1 MPLTQQT
8 QRQASNTYAH
18 THTHEKGYKFFRLP
32 RPGTPQTPLILQFLR
47 MSSNTFN
54 QQHLVLPGGAAGAM
68 EDAAKWLDVCR
79 EAMLHVVQGL
89 HLIDKTRVQSGQ
101 GQGHGRVEG
110 SLEHTH
116 NGLMIEVF
124 NPSAVDIYETIS
136 CRDLWVEVLG
146 LVVSHKVFVHKI
158 VHLEHSI
165 RR

>member
-1 MPLTQQT
+1 
-8 QRQASNTYAH
+8 
-18 THTHEKGYKFFRLP
+18 
-32 RPGTPQTPLILQFLR
+32 
-47 MSSNTFN
+47 
-54 QQHLVLPGGAAGAM
+54 M
-68 EDAAKWLDVCR
+68 EVAAKWLDVCR

-116 NGLMIEVF
+116 NGLVIEVF